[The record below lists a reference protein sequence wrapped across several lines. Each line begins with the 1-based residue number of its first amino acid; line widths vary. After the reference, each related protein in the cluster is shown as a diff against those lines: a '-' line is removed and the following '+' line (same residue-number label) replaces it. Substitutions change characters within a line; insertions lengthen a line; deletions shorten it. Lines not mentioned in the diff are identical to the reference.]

1 MYWRR
6 MLCSF
11 TPYQPTTPARAR
23 GCFAC
28 ALFLGR
34 YFCGHVVCER
44 EKAIKLIGVP
54 SMGCAFWQ
62 REPGA
67 DDE

>member
-1 MYWRR
+1 MYRRR

-23 GCFAC
+23 GCLTC
-28 ALFLGR
+28 TNFLGR
-34 YFCGHVVCER
+34 YYCGHVVCER
-44 EKAIKLIGVP
+44 EKAIEVIGVA
-54 SMGCAFWQ
+54 SMGHAFWE

-67 DDE
+67 E